1 MKPILQ
7 LNLRSD
13 GEKSEA
19 ANLPNPEPH
28 EPESEEARKRLNQI
42 ANRAAHK
49 AAAEYGRYASRVF
62 SK

>member
-1 MKPILQ
+1 MKPFLQ
-7 LNLRSD
+7 LNLHSD
-13 GEKSEA
+13 SEKTEA
-19 ANLPNPEPH
+19 ANLPIPENQ
-28 EPESEEARKRLNQI
+28 EPESEETRKRLNQI

>member
-1 MKPILQ
+1 MKPLLQ

-13 GEKSEA
+13 SEKSEA
-19 ANLPNPEPH
+19 ANLPNPEH
-28 EPESEEARKRLNQI
+28 QEPETEATRKKLNQI